1 MPASAAFTH
10 GYALLVGVGA
20 DLPVTVQ
27 DAQGLRDILVEPG
40 RCAYSPDH
48 VRLLTRAQA
57 TRRGIL
63 DGLDWL
69 AAHAADDPQA
79 TCLVY
84 FSGHGGLTP
93 EYHLVPYGYKG
104 QDLGHTAVS
113 GTELTTRLRAIQ
125 SKKLLVLLDCCHAG
139 GMAEAKAAG
148 FVKSPLPPELD
159 TVLTAGS
166 GRVVIASSRK
176 DEVSYTGTPYSVF
189 TQSLREGL
197 AGYGAAERDGYA
209 YLADVALY
217 VGRVVPA
224 RTQDR
229 QHPILKLAAAD
240 NFVIAYYAGGEKSP
254 QPLPDAQT
262 QPVPIE
268 AIDVDL
274 VESYRRV
281 LRQYQRNLLAVEER
295 MAQFYDQAAVPLD
308 LERTKQGI
316 LQKVSEIEAMIQQ
329 QARSARSQPVE
340 AGLSEISG
348 HAAPPDFKPVG
359 GRSGS
364 PESQTEPAEA
374 ISSNSSIASILDR
387 LSPPGGTVALDDPFY
402 IERDAD
408 ARLKR
413 EIVRSGTTIT
423 IRGPRQTG
431 KSSLLARGLHHAG
444 QNGAQA
450 VYLDMESVDREYLQT
465 PDLLVRY
472 LADFIVHELS
482 LDAAEVERAWRGTFG
497 PKEKLS
503 ALMED
508 YVLARSAAPIILAL
522 DEADLLL
529 QTTFSSD
536 FFALMRSWH
545 NRRSYDNRWKKIN
558 FVLVISTEP
567 YLLIS
572 NVNQSPFNVGLKLY
586 VQDFD
591 EAQVRELNRRHGS
604 PVAEEE
610 MPQLL
615 QLLNGHPYLTRMA
628 LYTLVVE
635 QSRWADLMRVATSDQ
650 GPFGE
655 HLRYHLQR
663 LRDQPELKQA
673 LKDVIRHNRCEDDVA
688 RIRLLQAGLL
698 QETGDPAKSMRDYR
712 GCACRCDLY
721 RRYFEGRL

>member
-1 MPASAAFTH
+1 MLKMAASAAFTH

-27 DAQGLRDILVEPG
+27 DAQGLHDILVEPG

-48 VRLLTRAQA
+48 VRLLAEAQA
-57 TRRGIL
+57 TRYGIL

-69 AAHAADDPQA
+69 AAHAAGDPQA

-104 QDLGHTAVS
+104 QDLAHTAVS
-113 GTELTTRLRAIQ
+113 GTEFTSRLRGIQ

-224 RTQDR
+224 RTRDR

-240 NFVIAYYAGGEKSP
+240 NFVVAYYAGGEKSP

-262 QPVPIE
+262 RPVPIE
-268 AIDVDL
+268 AVDVDL
-274 VESYRRV
+274 VEGYRRV
-281 LRQYQRNLLAVEER
+281 LRQYQHNLLAVEER

-308 LERTKQGI
+308 LERTKRGI
-316 LQKVSEIEAMIQQ
+316 LQKVSEVEATIEQ
-329 QARSARSQPVE
+329 QARSSGAAADRSPELVRVRPRQVE
-340 AGLSEISG
+340 DSG
-348 HAAPPDFKPVG
+348 AAP
-359 GRSGS
+359 GRS
-364 PESQTEPAEA
+364 PELVRAQPQQVEGVVG
-374 ISSNSSIASILDR
+374 NSILDK

-408 ARLKR
+408 TRLKR
-413 EIVRSGTTIT
+413 EIARSGTTIT

-450 VYLDMESVDREYLQT
+450 VYLDMESIDREYLGT
-465 PDLLVRY
+465 PDLLLRY
-472 LADFIVHELS
+472 LANFIVHNLG
-482 LDAAEVERAWRGTFG
+482 LDASEVERAWRGAFG

-508 YVLARSAAPIILAL
+508 YVLPHSAAPVILAL

-529 QTTFSSD
+529 QTTFASD

-545 NRRSYDNRWKKIN
+545 NRRSYDNRWKN
-558 FVLVISTEP
+558 LNLALVISTEP

-604 PVAEEE
+604 PVTEEE

-628 LYTLVVE
+628 LYTLIVE
-635 QSRWADLMRVATSDQ
+635 QQHWANLMRVAASDQ

-673 LKDVIRHNRCEDDVA
+673 LKDVIRHNQCEDDVA

-698 QETGDPAKSMRDYR
+698 KEMGD
-712 GCACRCDLY
+712 GCTYRCDLY
-721 RRYFEGRL
+721 RRYFEARL